1 MSTTVTFL
9 TGAAIADLDNGTPA
23 NRKLAMSWTGG
34 RCAFVTI
41 SNQSDAAVS
50 LRSDTTAPA
59 GGVVIPAGGVWRD
72 GPFLPTQNLYLY
84 GTGTGSAFYAF
95 TPVFSEAP

>member
-9 TGAAIADLDNGTPA
+9 TGSSVADLDNGTPA
-23 NRKLAMSWTGG
+23 NRKLTMSWTGG

-41 SNQSDAAVS
+41 SNQSDAAVY
-50 LRSDTTAPA
+50 LRSDTTAAA
-59 GGVVIPAGGVWRD
+59 GGVVIPAGEGWHN
-72 GPFLPTQNLYLY
+72 GPFLPTQDLYLY

-95 TPVFSEAP
+95 TPVFSEGP